1 MGLANLLF
9 ANVEKYWSGS
19 GTVCMAAGRAN
30 INEAM
35 AFFDTVSHDQQVN
48 TVFSPGGPLF
58 AGFEGKHYLCSPSF
72 SLL

>member
-1 MGLANLLF
+1 MLKNIGPA
-9 ANVEKYWSGS
+9 VEQCAWRQ
-19 GTVCMAAGRAN
+19 AGQK
-30 INEAM
+30 NEAM
-35 AFFDTVSHDQQVN
+35 AFFDTVSHGQQVN